1 MQQPA
6 PVPEKADVV
15 VIGGGI
21 NGISTFRELALQGVD
36 VVLLERDDF
45 CSGASAALSRMVH
58 GGLRYLENGEF
69 HLVRQSLEERDRLL
83 KNAPH
88 NVTPLPTLIP
98 VASRFRGTLPAIA
111 SFLGLKAGR
120 GRRSGL
126 VIRAGLT
133 LYDLLSRKSRTMP
146 RHRWIGRSELRRI
159 APGMTGEAV
168 AGILYYDAQVSHPER
183 IGLEMVLDTEADVAE
198 AGGNARAFSYTEVT
212 GGDGEALRWRDRLTG
227 EQGLIA
233 PRLVVNATGAWV
245 DRVENAIRP
254 AANRRRVQGTKGS
267 HLMVRNPALEKALD
281 GHMVYYEHR
290 DGRICIAFNHA
301 GASMVGSTDI
311 RIDDPDEA
319 LCLEDEKRYML
330 DALAGVFPGIA
341 IADDEIVHVFTG
353 VRPLPASEDEA
364 TGRISRDHQV
374 NVEPAGPL
382 PFPVLTLIGGK
393 WTTFRAF
400 GEEVADAAL
409 AELDLNRTIDTKALA
424 IGGGRGFPA
433 DAAQRTEWTRDGAKA
448 AGLTAAR
455 FAQLA
460 ARYGSRASDVAR
472 FICEAPDAALASRP
486 DFSRREMLFLIAN
499 ERVRRID
506 DLLLRRTML
515 GIEGRVTPD
524 LVAEVAGLMAESFDW
539 DEAGRNEAVKNF
551 ETIMARRHRVQ
562 ARV

>member
-1 MQQPA
+1 MQQPF

-69 HLVRQSLEERDRLL
+69 HLVRQSLRERDLL
-83 KNAPH
+83 LQNASH
-88 NVTPLPTLIP
+88 CISPLPTLVP
-98 VASRFRGTLPAIA
+98 VATRFKGTLPAVA
-111 SFLGLKAGR
+111 AFLGVKTEQ
-120 GRRSGL
+120 RRRPGA
-126 VIRAGLT
+126 VIRAGLM
-133 LYDLLSRKSRTMP
+133 LYDLLSWKSRTMP
-146 RHRWIGRSELRRI
+146 RHRWIGRSALRKM
-159 APGMTGEAV
+159 APGITAEAV
-168 AGILYYDAQVSHPER
+168 AGILYYDAKVSHPER
-183 IGLEMVLDTEADVAE
+183 IGLEMVLDTEADVGTG
-198 AGGNARAFSYTEVT
+198 AGARAFSYTEVT

-227 EQGLIA
+227 EQGRIA

-245 DRVENAIRP
+245 DHVENAVRP
-254 AANRRRVQGTKGS
+254 AANRRRVHGTKGS

-281 GHMVYYEHR
+281 GHMVYYEHN

-319 LCLEDEKRYML
+319 VCLEDEKRYML
-330 DALAGVFPGIA
+330 GALAGVFPDIA
-341 IADDEIVHVFTG
+341 ITDEQIVHVFTG
-353 VRPLPASEDEA
+353 VRPLPASEDET
-364 TGRISRDHQV
+364 TGRISRDHSV
-374 NVEPAGPL
+374 DVEPAGPL

-409 AELDLNRTIDTKALA
+409 AELGLERTFDTSGLA
-424 IGGGRGFPA
+424 IGGGRGFPV
-433 DAAQRTEWTRDGAKA
+433 DPAQRAEWVRREAGAT
-448 AGLTAAR
+448 GMPHEQ
-455 FAQLA
+455 FALLA
-460 ARYGSRASDVAR
+460 KRYGSRAVEVAR
-472 FICEAPDAALASRP
+472 YIGEGPDAPIASAP
-486 DFSRREMLFLIAN
+486 DFSRREMLYLIGN

-515 GIEGRVTPD
+515 GIEGRVTPE
-524 LVAEVAGLMAESFDW
+524 LLAETAGLMAEALGW
-539 DEAGRNEAVKNF
+539 TQAEKLEATADF
-551 ETIMARRHRVQ
+551 ETIMARRHKVQ
-562 ARV
+562 AAG

>member
-1 MQQPA
+1 MQQA
-6 PVPEKADVV
+6 SPVPERADVV

-69 HLVRQSLEERDRLL
+69 RLVRQSLRERDLLL

-88 NVTPLPTLIP
+88 CVSPLPTLVP
-98 VASRFRGTLPAIA
+98 VATRFKGTLPAVA
-111 SFLGLKAGR
+111 SFLGFKAGR
-120 GRRSGL
+120 GRRSGA
-126 VIRAGLT
+126 VIRVGLT
-133 LYDLLSRKSRTMP
+133 LYDLLSRKSRIMP
-146 RHRWIGRSELRRI
+146 RHRWIGRSELRRM
-159 APGMTGEAV
+159 APGMTDEAV
-168 AGILYYDAQVSHPER
+168 AGILYYDAKVSHPER
-183 IGLEMVLDTEADVAE
+183 IGLEMVLDTEAE
-198 AGGNARAFSYTEVT
+198 AGNARAFSYTEVT

-227 EQGLIA
+227 EQGRIS

-267 HLMVRNPALEKALD
+267 HLMVRNPALKKALD

-319 LCLEDEKRYML
+319 ICLEDEKRYML
-330 DALAGVFPGIA
+330 GALAGVFPNLA
-341 IADDEIVHVFTG
+341 ITDDEIVHVFTG

-409 AELDLNRTIDTKALA
+409 AELGLERTVDTSGLA
-424 IGGGRGFPA
+424 IGGGRGFPV
-433 DAAQRTEWTRDGAKA
+433 DAVQQARWIREEARAT
-448 AGLTAAR
+448 GLAEKR
-455 FAQLA
+455 FAELA
-460 ARYGSRASDVAR
+460 KRYGSRASDVAR
-472 FICEAPDAALASRP
+472 FIGEAEDAPLASAP

-499 ERVRRID
+499 ERVRRVD

-515 GIEGRVTPD
+515 GIEGRVTPE
-524 LVAEVAGLMAESFDW
+524 LVAESAGLMAEPLGWSDACKAESIL
-539 DEAGRNEAVKNF
+539 DF

-562 ARV
+562 A

>member
-1 MQQPA
+1 MQQTF
-6 PVPEKADVV
+6 PVPERADVV

-69 HLVRQSLEERDRLL
+69 HLVRQSLRERDLLL

-88 NVTPLPTLIP
+88 CVSPLPTLVP
-98 VASRFRGTLPAIA
+98 VASCFKGTLPAIA
-111 SFLGLKAGR
+111 AFFGLKTGQQ
-120 GRRSGL
+120 RRPGA
-126 VIRAGLT
+126 VIRAGLM
-133 LYDLLSRKSRTMP
+133 LYDLLSWKSRTMP
-146 RHRWIGRSELRRI
+146 RHRWIGRTALRKM
-159 APGMTGEAV
+159 APGITGEAV

-183 IGLEMVLDTEADVAE
+183 IGLEMLLDTQADT
-198 AGGNARAFSYTEVT
+198 GNARAFSYTEVT

-227 EQGLIA
+227 EQGRIS

-245 DRVENAIRP
+245 DHVENAIRP

-267 HLMVRNPALEKALD
+267 HLMIRNPALQTALD
-281 GHMVYYEHR
+281 GHMIYYEHR

-311 RIDDPDEA
+311 RIDDPDA
-319 LCLEDEKRYML
+319 AVCQEDEKRYML
-330 DALAGVFPGIA
+330 DALAGVFPDIA

-400 GEEVADAAL
+400 GEEVADVAL
-409 AELDLNRTIDTKALA
+409 SELGVERAVDTSDLA
-424 IGGGRGFPA
+424 IGGGRDFPA
-433 DAAQRTEWTRDGAKA
+433 DSAKRAAWIREEAKA
-448 AGLTAAR
+448 SGLPESR
-455 FAQLA
+455 FALLA
-460 ARYGSRASDVAR
+460 GRYGSRAVEIAR
-472 FICEAPDAALASRP
+472 FMGMEQDAPLIAAP

-524 LVAEVAGLMAESFDW
+524 LVAETADLMAQAFGW
-539 DEAGRNEAVKNF
+539 DGAEKAGAVQNF
-551 ETIMARRHRVQ
+551 ETIMARRHTVQ
-562 ARV
+562 AAV

>member
-1 MQQPA
+1 MQQSS

-69 HLVRQSLEERDRLL
+69 HLVQQSLEERDRLL

-88 NVTPLPTLIP
+88 CVSPLPTLVP
-98 VASRFRGTLPAIA
+98 VATRFHGTLPALT
-111 SFLGLKAGR
+111 SFLGFKAGR
-120 GRRSGL
+120 ERRSGA
-126 VIRAGLT
+126 VIRVGLT
-133 LYDLLSRKSRTMP
+133 LYDFLSRKSRTMP
-146 RHRWIGRSELRRI
+146 RHRWISRRELRRM
-159 APGMTGEAV
+159 APGMTDEAI
-168 AGILYYDAQVSHPER
+168 AGILYYDAKVSHPER
-183 IGLEMVLDTEADVAE
+183 IGLEMVLDTEADAF
-198 AGGNARAFSYTEVT
+198 NARAFSYTEVT

-227 EQGLIA
+227 EQGRIA

-267 HLMVRNPALEKALD
+267 HLMVRNPALKKALD
-281 GHMVYYEHR
+281 GHMVYYEHK

-319 LCLEDEKRYML
+319 VCVEDEKRYML
-330 DALAGVFPGIA
+330 GALAGVFPNLA

-353 VRPLPASEDEA
+353 VRPLPATEDEA

-409 AELDLNRTIDTKALA
+409 VELGLERTVDTSELA
-424 IGGGRGFPA
+424 IGGGRGFPT
-433 DAAQRTEWTRDGAKA
+433 DAAQQARWIREQAEA
-448 AGLTAAR
+448 VGLPEDR

-460 ARYGSRASDVAR
+460 ERYGSRAVKVAR
-472 FICEAPDAALASRP
+472 FIGEAEDALLTSAP

-515 GIEGRVTPD
+515 GIEGRTTPE
-524 LVAEVAGLMAESFDW
+524 LVAEAAGLMAEALGWS
-539 DEAGRNEAVKNF
+539 ETGKAEAVENF
-551 ETIMARRHRVQ
+551 ETIMARKHRVH
-562 ARV
+562 ATV